1 MHRFKELE
9 FWKISRELNKE
20 IYLITRDFPVQEKF
34 GLISQIR
41 RASISISSNIAE
53 GCSRRSNNDFY
64 RFLEIAM
71 GSAYEL
77 ESQIILATDLN
88 FMTEKDQEIV
98 LNKLESIV
106 KMMSKFMSTL
116 K

>member
-1 MHRFKELE
+1 
-9 FWKISRELNKE
+9 
-20 IYLITRDFPVQEKF
+20 
-34 GLISQIR
+34 
-41 RASISISSNIAE
+41 
-53 GCSRRSNNDFY
+53 
-64 RFLEIAM
+64 M